1 MKQIN
6 FIIASKSYL
15 INKGLSIT
23 LNEIK
28 NAKVVEIIEDSSA
41 IIQSLTTHQPDFL
54 IVASDLIRSLSDE
67 VLNSIFKSSTNTKII
82 QLKFSPEVLSNI
94 IIHSNFDV
102 YSTKKETIE
111 YFLNLVETDN
121 FLTNAHEEKIS
132 NRERT
137 ILKHVA
143 LGKTNKEIAEALFIS
158 IHTVITHRKKITAK
172 LGIKSISGLTVY
184 AIINGLISMEEVE

>member
-143 LGKTNKEIAEALFIS
+143 LGKT
-158 IHTVITHRKKITAK
+158 
-172 LGIKSISGLTVY
+172 
-184 AIINGLISMEEVE
+184 